1 MSNPISP
8 YSLDQIFT
16 ASSVGSLDKALAN
29 NIYGLNN
36 TQLPGFLSSNRD
48 NQGFI
53 FATRPQL
60 NLQKFNI
67 RNVRELY
74 PLLTDDPKS
83 LAKAIRMILDPRI
96 GAGYTIH
103 RRGKSSHV
111 PPTSSYAVDND
122 QAFIPFIT
130 NNAISS
136 SGWPDM
142 RLNTS
147 TSDPGLFKQVVVL
160 PDDALRNYG
169 ENDITINLQNTTGDP
184 ATLMCFVWIFYM
196 KAVKLNYLSPY
207 FDYLFNNRRDFDTR
221 LYRIV
226 LDQNKDFVTKIMAT
240 GPGFPVSC
248 SIGMFGDFNRA
259 TPFSEQTN
267 EISINFKT
275 VGSFFIDPLII
286 SHFNTTVKTFNP
298 SMKDEKRF
306 GSMVKLSKFEYPTFR
321 HRCYPRIDE
330 ATMAFEWWAKRS
342 VYDDLFSNAELSN
355 ELNVPERF

>member
-1 MSNPISP
+1 MSDPISP
-8 YSLDQIFT
+8 YSLDQIYT

-36 TQLPGFLSSNRD
+36 TQLPGFLASNRD
-48 NQGFI
+48 NQGLI
-53 FATRPQL
+53 FVTRPQL

-74 PLLTDDPKS
+74 PLLTEDPRS
-83 LAKAIRMILDPRI
+83 LAKAMRMILDPRI

-111 PPTSSYAVDND
+111 PPTSSYMVDND
-122 QAFIPFIT
+122 QAFIPFLT

-169 ENDITINLQNTTGDP
+169 ENDITINLQNTKGDP
-184 ATLMCFVWIFYM
+184 VTLMSFVWIFYM
-196 KAVKLNYLSPY
+196 KAVKLNYLAPY

-221 LYRIV
+221 IYRVV
-226 LDQNKDFVTKIMAT
+226 LDQNKDYVTKILAS

-259 TPFSEQTN
+259 TPFSEQTS
-267 EISINFKT
+267 EISVTFKT
-275 VGSFFIDPLII
+275 VGSFFIDPLIVA
-286 SHFNTTVKTFNP
+286 HFNRVVQMFCV
-298 SMKDEKRF
+298 SMRDDKRA
-306 GSMVKLSKFEYPTFR
+306 GSMVKLSKFEQATFR

-330 ATMAFEWWAKRS
+330 TTMAFEWWVKRAT
-342 VYDDLFSNAELSN
+342 YDELFVNSELSN
-355 ELNVPERF
+355 EFNVEDRY